1 MVTKVIYFFLL
12 STVTIFSIVGCTAE
26 TSATQEVAQ
35 TLMKEDNNSD
45 IFLIESILYKKVKT
59 VNETEFKS
67 VNTTSYG
74 QISMNYNKNK
84 KFQSGM
90 ASVLPIGTK
99 LYRSVENPE
108 YVYSSEERGYTMY
121 KSVPEG

>member
-1 MVTKVIYFFLL
+1 MVKKVFLFLL
-12 STVTIFSIVGCTAE
+12 STVTLFSIVGCTTE
-26 TSATQEVAQ
+26 TSATQEMAQ
-35 TLMKEDNNSD
+35 TLMEEDNNSD

-59 VNETEFKS
+59 INETEFKS

-74 QISMNYNKNK
+74 QISMNYKKNK

-90 ASVLPIGTK
+90 ASVLPLGTK
-99 LYRSVENPE
+99 LYRSIENPE

-121 KSVPEG
+121 RSVPEG

>member
-1 MVTKVIYFFLL
+1 MVKKVFLFLL
-12 STVTIFSIVGCTAE
+12 STVTLFSIVGCTTE
-26 TSATQEVAQ
+26 TSATQEMAQ
-35 TLMKEDNNSD
+35 TLMEEDNNSD

-59 VNETEFKS
+59 INETEFKS

-74 QISMNYNKNK
+74 QISMNYKKNK

-90 ASVLPIGTK
+90 ASVLPPGTK
-99 LYRSVENPE
+99 LYRSIENPE

-121 KSVPEG
+121 RSVPEG